1 MTTAETGPGSTRPFP
16 EPGGHVTEPAAP
28 ARPRAAVR
36 AFRPR
41 RAIPSAIS
49 ALALLAAGI
58 LTALET
64 ISALAGRPA
73 RLVPYDRVAE
83 WAATTTWQDRQ
94 ALTSAG
100 ITAVLGLLLLM
111 FALVAGRPRLVAL
124 RTGDPDLVAGVRPRT
139 MARILGA
146 AASGADGVRRART
159 KIRGRQVVVKA
170 TTDLRDTAGVE
181 ERVLTA
187 VEDEIGRLAP
197 IGRYT
202 VRAHVRGPS

>member
-1 MTTAETGPGSTRPFP
+1 MTTAETGPGPTRPSAA
-16 EPGGHVTEPAAP
+16 PGGHVTEPTAP

-41 RAIPSAIS
+41 RVIPAAIS

-58 LTALET
+58 LTAVET

-73 RLVPYDRVAE
+73 RLLPYDQVSE
-83 WAATTTWQDRQ
+83 WAATTAWQDRQ

-100 ITAVLGLLLLM
+100 ITAVLGLLLLL

-139 MARILGA
+139 LARLLGA

-170 TTDLRDTAGVE
+170 ATDLRDTAGVE
-181 ERVLTA
+181 QRVLTA
-187 VEDEIGRLAP
+187 VEDELGRLAP
-197 IGRYT
+197 IGRYG
-202 VRAHVRGPS
+202 VRARVRGPS

>member
-1 MTTAETGPGSTRPFP
+1 
-16 EPGGHVTEPAAP
+16 V
-28 ARPRAAVR
+28 VR

-41 RAIPSAIS
+41 RAIPAAIS
-49 ALALLAAGI
+49 ALALLAAGL
-58 LTALET
+58 LTAVEV

-73 RLVPYDRVAE
+73 GLVPYDQVTE
-83 WAATTTWQDRQ
+83 WARTTTWQDRQ

-100 ITAVLGLLLLM
+100 IAAVLGLLLLM
-111 FALVAGRPRLVAL
+111 FALVAGRPRLVPL

-139 MARILGA
+139 LARLLGA
-146 AASGADGVRRART
+146 AAGEADGVRHART

-170 TTDLRDTAGVE
+170 RTDLRDTAGVE
-181 ERVLTA
+181 ERVLA
-187 VEDEIGRLAP
+187 AAEDEIGRLAP